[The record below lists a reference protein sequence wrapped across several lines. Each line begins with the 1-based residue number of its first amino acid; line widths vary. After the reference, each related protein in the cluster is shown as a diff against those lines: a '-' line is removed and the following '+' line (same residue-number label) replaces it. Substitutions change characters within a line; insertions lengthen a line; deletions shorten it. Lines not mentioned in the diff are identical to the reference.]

1 MTTTTHAFPPR
12 SLESLALERIDE
24 HSAQQT
30 AYLQDQFGEFVG
42 RCEDTTA
49 QLWHRSS
56 AVLKNLTK
64 LQNTTLERLKAGVK
78 TSVGTE
84 VARLNREFGRLEGL
98 AMRRIDDKI
107 VAGQMQLGGVGV
119 HDGKKAE
126 EEGAKTAYT
135 VSEKVS
141 DRVEGLQQEIEV
153 DDPAGYQLREAVF

>member
-1 MTTTTHAFPPR
+1 M
-12 SLESLALERIDE
+12 
-24 HSAQQT
+24 
-30 AYLQDQFGEFVG
+30 
-42 RCEDTTA
+42 
-49 QLWHRSS
+49 
-56 AVLKNLTK
+56 LKNLTK

-119 HDGKKAE
+119 HDGKKAD
-126 EEGAKTAYT
+126 EEGAKAAYT

-141 DRVEGLQQEIEV
+141 DRVKGLQDEIEV